1 MSVNNDFDVIYVDQS
16 NDSCETIIRSTFKK
30 VDVVT
35 NQKDVMKCI
44 MSREDSNV
52 SILLLI
58 NIDQFFPI
66 LEKICQSIQ
75 YHHLINIIPV
85 ACSKNDSSSLMVRC
99 IETGASDFILKPFQE
114 SVIKTMFL
122 NVYRHKSQNINRS
135 VPKDQPKIT
144 NLSQFQGR
152 FENDNWLS
160 NTILKHY
167 TPEPSTER
175 LSTSNLSDERL
186 SFLNQFVCDWNF
198 SPLELDER
206 DLVQCVF
213 IMLDQTFVQLPE
225 LNSLRMEKDIMY
237 DFIFDVYNSYHNSNP
252 YHNFKHAVDVMQ
264 STWYC
269 LCSIGAL
276 KPIWWSRNQDI
287 PDSLHEDHLKKL
299 LRPVDIL
306 ALLMAS
312 LGHDVGHPGVNN
324 GFMITT
330 ATPLA
335 VLYNDVSVLESYH
348 AMAFFNIL
356 RKYYAIS
363 NVDVNSFPDYK
374 DFRRIVVYSILCT
387 DMGCHQDYLGRIQST
402 TKKMANHG
410 HLMFEE
416 DTERLVLCSAIMK
429 CADISNCTRSFDNA
443 KQWAILLADEFS
455 IQGDLEK
462 ELGIPSIAINE
473 RGKVSL
479 PDFQLFFMKNVA
491 LDLYSTFGELFPQM
505 KFCANNIG
513 SNIAVWEDLKA
524 KS

>member
-1 MSVNNDFDVIYVDQS
+1 M
-16 NDSCETIIRSTFKK
+16 
-30 VDVVT
+30 
-35 NQKDVMKCI
+35 
-44 MSREDSNV
+44 
-52 SILLLI
+52 
-58 NIDQFFPI
+58 
-66 LEKICQSIQ
+66 
-75 YHHLINIIPV
+75 H
-85 ACSKNDSSSLMVRC
+85 
-99 IETGASDFILKPFQE
+99 
-114 SVIKTMFL
+114 
-122 NVYRHKSQNINRS
+122 
-135 VPKDQPKIT
+135 
-144 NLSQFQGR
+144 
-152 FENDNWLS
+152 
-160 NTILKHY
+160 
-167 TPEPSTER
+167 
-175 LSTSNLSDERL
+175 
-186 SFLNQFVCDWNF
+186 
-198 SPLELDER
+198 
-206 DLVQCVF
+206 
-213 IMLDQTFVQLPE
+213 
-225 LNSLRMEKDIMY
+225 IMY
-237 DFIFDVYNSYHNSNP
+237 DFIFDVYNSYHNTNP

-276 KPIWWSRNQDI
+276 KPIWSSSDI
-287 PDSLHEDHLKKL
+287 PVSSSLHEDHLKNL

-335 VLYNDVSVLESYH
+335 VLYNDISVLESYH

-402 TKKMANHG
+402 TQKMANHG
-410 HLMFEE
+410 HLMLEE
-416 DTERLVLCSAIMK
+416 DSERLILCSAIMK

-491 LDLYSTFGELFPQM
+491 LDLYSTFGKLFPQM
-505 KFCANNIG
+505 KFCANNIE

-524 KS
+524 KT